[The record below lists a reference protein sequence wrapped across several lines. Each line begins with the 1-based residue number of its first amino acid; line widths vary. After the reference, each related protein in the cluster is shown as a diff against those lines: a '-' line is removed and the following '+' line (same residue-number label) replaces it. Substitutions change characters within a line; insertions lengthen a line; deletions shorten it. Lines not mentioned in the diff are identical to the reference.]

1 MVKCPVCKED
11 VGNKKICRNCGH
23 IIRSEDSIDSNS
35 SNNIEF
41 CANCGEKID
50 DDSQYCD
57 ACGYDIKNDIPA
69 KIEDNISKTTTKNNN
84 TLFYI
89 IGMIAVIL
97 ILTTAVGLY
106 LSHGNTTI
114 NSVNFNIPNGYTAN
128 VQRAS
133 GFESLLAFGNNN
145 NNLPYHE
152 VQVYEKGSDTI
163 TIAVADNSIGSES
176 SLPSGTPMK
185 IKGHDGVVSPSF
197 MGWQSFCYYENGKR
211 VVVIGNMNTIEN
223 VIPYNFMGMI
233 GGK

>member
-1 MVKCPVCKED
+1 MIRMVKCPVCKED

-114 NSVNFNIPNGYTAN
+114 NSVNFNIPNGYTVDIVKASEYDKLINIFNSNN
-128 VQRAS
+128 VHYEFQA
-133 GFESLLAFGNNN
+133 
-145 NNLPYHE
+145 YTKDYDT
-152 VQVYEKGSDTI
+152 VYILVKD
-163 TIAVADNSIGSES
+163 VPVMNQ
-176 SLPSGTPMK
+176 PSGTPMK
-185 IKGHDGVVSPSF
+185 IKGHDGIVDNSNLFNV
-197 MGWQSFCYYENGKR
+197 QSFTYNENGKEITI
-211 VVVIGNMNTIEN
+211 VGNMNTIES